1 MIPNQQI
8 DTLEA
13 TFLSL
18 SNLGRQLSEDQW
30 KLPTDCPGWSVQD
43 NLSHLI
49 GVEFTLSGGEHDVSQ
64 ITKVRLHQKCD
75 WRAQRK

>member
-1 MIPNQQI
+1 MIPIQQI

-18 SNLGRQLSEDQW
+18 SNLGRQLSEEQW

-43 NLSHLI
+43 NLSHLVGI
-49 GVEFTLSGGEHDVSQ
+49 VVALSGG
-64 ITKVRLHQKCD
+64 
-75 WRAQRK
+75 